1 MSKKIHVRPG
11 KTQSKAGFIVGIVF
25 CLIGIVVV
33 IPVFGPFGILWTAAA
48 GWIAYSH
55 YRNGFTDKPIATQVI
70 EVEGDGEEITVTK
83 HTGLG
88 AYSYG
93 VESAG
98 SENGKAKQ
106 RGAEETSTVQESVEE
121 RLRKLQSLYDQML
134 ITREE
139 YEAKKKDILE
149 DL

>member
-11 KTQSKAGFIVGIVF
+11 KTQSKAGFIVGIIF

-33 IPVFGPFGILWTAAA
+33 IPVFGPFGILWTAVA

-70 EVEGDGEEITVTK
+70 EVEGDGEDITVTK
-83 HTGLG
+83 HSGFG
-88 AYSYG
+88 AQSYTA
-93 VESAG
+93 ENTG
-98 SENGKAKQ
+98 SEY
-106 RGAEETSTVQESVEE
+106 GASEREKSSQESVEE

-139 YEAKKKDILE
+139 YEAKKKDILD

>member
-11 KTQSKAGFIVGIVF
+11 KTQSKAGFIVGIIF

-33 IPVFGPFGILWTAAA
+33 IPTFGPFGILWTAAA

-70 EVEGDGEEITVTK
+70 EVEGDGEDITVTK
-83 HTGLG
+83 HTGFG
-88 AYSYG
+88 AQSYTA
-93 VESAG
+93 ENAG
-98 SENGKAKQ
+98 SEYVASEREKA
-106 RGAEETSTVQESVEE
+106 SQESVEE

-134 ITREE
+134 ITKEE

>member
-11 KTQSKAGFIVGIVF
+11 KTQSKAGFVVGIIF

-70 EVEGDGEEITVTK
+70 EVEGDGEDITVTK

-88 AYSYG
+88 AYSYAA
-93 VESAG
+93 ETATA
-98 SENGKAKQ
+98 ENITANQ
-106 RGAEETSTVQESVEE
+106 RGTERKTIAQENVEE